1 MHVPPTLLLALPILA
16 SGAAI
21 PAEPAGN
28 GLSAEVSALARSLVE
43 PVYRKANGHG
53 FSTFACD
60 VPKPVPP
67 GGSFDCDAVD
77 EKGETARY
85 TLTVDGDGQATIAVV
100 SFPVSRLGPEE
111 RAVVEPPCR
120 AFLDAYRRA
129 AWKELHAALHPA
141 LRAQLP
147 LAALEAQ
154 LGPALGSMGV
164 LGAVSIRSV
173 SVRSTPDPEVRH
185 SELVWA
191 LDSEKGPGIARFR
204 IEYDGEVPRVSAF
217 RIYPAAGSAL
227 QASILEAMLRG
238 KASELL
244 GEPVARLAGPL
255 ETLEKAGDAV
265 LGTAHLA
272 SGREVPVRIE
282 QSGRRDDFERNDFTC
297 QVLDAPWLI
306 RRSFASRSLELTT
319 VDCPSRVVP
328 DDGSQVCQ
336 ALLKTGERY
345 AVTIHR
351 SGGEHTMTAAKA
363 PER

>member
-1 MHVPPTLLLALPILA
+1 M
-16 SGAAI
+16 
-21 PAEPAGN
+21 
-28 GLSAEVSALARSLVE
+28 E

-60 VPKPVPP
+60 VPRPVPP
-67 GGSFDCDAVD
+67 GGFFDCDTVD

-85 TLTVDGDGQATIAVV
+85 TLTVDRDIQATVV
-100 SFPVSRLGPEE
+100 LVTFPVSRLGPEE
-111 RAVVEPPCR
+111 RAVVEPPGR
-120 AFLDAYRRA
+120 AFLDTYRRA

-141 LRAQLP
+141 LRAAMP
-147 LAALEAQ
+147 LADLEAQ
-154 LGPALGSMGV
+154 LGSARGSMGA
-164 LGAVSIRSV
+164 LRSASVRGV

-185 SELVWA
+185 SELAWD
-191 LDSEKGPGIARFR
+191 LDSEKGPGVARFR
-204 IEYDGEVPRVSAF
+204 IEYDGEVPKVSAF

-255 ETLEKAGDAV
+255 EKLEKAGDAV

-282 QSGRRDDFERNDFTC
+282 QSGRSDDFERNDFTC

-306 RRSFASRSLELTT
+306 RKSFASRSLELAS

-328 DDGSQVCQ
+328 DDGSQVCHV
-336 ALLKTGERY
+336 LLKTGERY

-351 SGGEHTMTAAKA
+351 RGGEHRVTAAEA

>member
-1 MHVPPTLLLALPILA
+1 MPVLPTLLLALPLLA
-16 SGAAI
+16 SDATI
-21 PAEPAGN
+21 PAKPAEK

-53 FSTFACD
+53 FSTFSCD

-67 GGSFDCDAVD
+67 GGSFDCDTVD
-77 EKGETARY
+77 EKGEPARY
-85 TLTVDGDGQATIAVV
+85 TLVVDADLRATTVLVT
-100 SFPVSRLGPEE
+100 FPVSRLGPEA
-111 RAVVEPPCR
+111 RALGEPPCR
-120 AFLDAYRRA
+120 AFLDTYRRA

-141 LRAQLP
+141 LRTEMP

-154 LGPALGSMGV
+154 LGPVRASMGALGSASV
-164 LGAVSIRSV
+164 RSV
-173 SVRSTPDPEVRH
+173 SVRSTPHPEVRH
-185 SELVWA
+185 TEFAWD
-191 LDSEKGPGIARFR
+191 LDSEKGAGVARFR
-204 IEYDGEVPRVSAF
+204 IEHDGEVPKVSAF

-227 QASILEAMLRG
+227 QASMLEAMLRG

-244 GEPVARLAGPL
+244 GESVARLAGPL
-255 ETLEKAGDAV
+255 EKLEKAGDAV

-272 SGREVPVRIE
+272 SGAEVPVRVE
-282 QSGRRDDFERNDFTC
+282 QTGRSDDFERNDFTC

-306 RRSFASRSLELTT
+306 RKSFASRSLELTS

-328 DDGSQVCQ
+328 DDGSVVCHVV
-336 ALLKTGERY
+336 LKTGERY

-351 SGGEHTMTAAKA
+351 SGGEHRMTAAKT